1 MNYFYHI
8 DPLTSLHEAETKD
21 SRNIKILD
29 LRSTLYDSN
38 IEKLKPGCHLIKL
51 QHRQLE
57 KPDCLNNLFTNLS
70 KLYGNNKDYR
80 FTIVPLHTESY
91 LPFKYEDESSNYI
104 TEKKLYDYISEYRNF
119 RIISDNPLSKFF
131 EFHPRVWAETY
142 LLYPTL
148 NIAYFYLNDI
158 ISNFNAQYR
167 ISYRVNKY
175 NDFRYTALKQLSTI
189 SDDKFYYSY
198 NDFYKSNRIPKCKNK
213 INTPSYVV
221 PTELQ
226 ELNIFGDQVN
236 DLWKYPTDTKN
247 INLLSFLG
255 RRYNFYQSVE
265 GSIKHLLPE
274 VENLYQY
281 LVSDVEIVYDT
292 HTYDPDYNVRKF
304 DEKTLRPMLLGKS
317 FIHIHPWSHLLMKVY
332 GFKTF
337 DILYDKNLLEF
348 YNSFGNDISLNVDLS
363 KEYKTVLKYIKP
375 TVEKICSYTENEWKE
390 LNESLKSIKE
400 YNFNRVID
408 ILKINFFEEA
418 FPIQEYK

>member
-29 LRSTLYDSN
+29 LRSSFDELN
-38 IEKLKPGCHLIKL
+38 IKKLKPGCHLIKL

-57 KPDCLNNLFTNLS
+57 KSDYLTNLFTNLS

-91 LPFKYEDESSNYI
+91 LPVKYEDESSNYI
-104 TEKKLYDYISEYRNF
+104 TEKKLYDFISEYKNF

-131 EFHPRVWAETY
+131 DFHPRVWAESY
-142 LLYPTL
+142 LLYPTF
-148 NIAYFYLNDI
+148 NVMYFYLNDI

-175 NDFRYTALKQLSTI
+175 NEFRFTALKQLSTI

-226 ELNIFGDQVN
+226 ELNLFGDQVN
-236 DLWKYPTDTKN
+236 NLWKYPIDTKN

-255 RRYNFYQSVE
+255 RRYSFYKSEKGFITQSLT
-265 GSIKHLLPE
+265 GM
-274 VENLYQY
+274 ENLYQY

-292 HTYDPDYNVRKF
+292 HAYDPDYNVRKL
-304 DEKTLRPMLLGKS
+304 DEKTLLPILLGKS
-317 FIHIHPWSHLLMKVY
+317 FIHIHPWSHLIMKAY
-332 GFKTF
+332 GLKTF

-375 TVEKICSYTENEWKE
+375 TVEKICSYTEKEWKE
-390 LNESLKSIKE
+390 LKVNLKPIIQ

-408 ILKINFFEEA
+408 ILKTNFFEEA
-418 FPIQEYK
+418 FPLQEYK